1 MTNPPYPS
9 PLAGYEAAAAQLTDD
24 RNNDGKSL
32 RNTQTGVL
40 SPAYSL
46 FPSPLD
52 NGIRGGL
59 SVPPFPLPLPPFP
72 PLCPI
77 PPPPFTNPP
86 PSDVHIYHVQT
97 APDQVQY
104 SKDLWA
110 RIRLEFP
117 ELRIYRR
124 WDQPIG
130 PHPVGM
136 FEVNLS
142 SPAEFGAFVPWL
154 VVWRGPLSALVH
166 PNSTETD
173 VEEGV
178 REERNHV
185 ERAFWLG
192 ERWPLVTG
200 IFKGM

>member
-1 MTNPPYPS
+1 MTNPPHPS

-24 RNNDGKSL
+24 RNDDGKSL
-32 RNTQTGVL
+32 RNTQTGVP
-40 SPAYSL
+40 STAYSQ

-59 SVPPFPLPLPPFP
+59 LVPSHPFPYLSVNTPR
-72 PLCPI
+72 
-77 PPPPFTNPP
+77 
-86 PSDVHIYHVQT
+86 SDVHIYHVQT

-124 WDQPIG
+124 WDQPVG

-142 SPAEFGAFVPWL
+142 TPAQFGAFVPWL
-154 VVWRGPLSALVH
+154 VVWRGPLSVLVH

-173 VEEGV
+173 VGV
-178 REERNHV
+178 GEREERNHV

-192 ERWPLVTG
+192 ERWPLVTS
-200 IFKGM
+200 IFGRM

>member
-1 MTNPPYPS
+1 M
-9 PLAGYEAAAAQLTDD
+9 
-24 RNNDGKSL
+24 
-32 RNTQTGVL
+32 
-40 SPAYSL
+40 
-46 FPSPLD
+46 
-52 NGIRGGL
+52 
-59 SVPPFPLPLPPFP
+59 
-72 PLCPI
+72 
-77 PPPPFTNPP
+77 
-86 PSDVHIYHVQT
+86 HIYHVQT

-154 VVWRGPLSALVH
+154 VVWRGPLSVLVH

-200 IFKGM
+200 IFTGV